1 MGCVSSVRLL
11 DGLCLS
17 QEEKVR
23 HQKQYPD
30 YRYQPRRSTRTGSL
44 AELQQSGNPSVSE
57 HSRCAK
63 CGGKSMGTSISTQG
77 SHGEARSNRDANH
90 GMAPPPTTVTVG
102 TGRLLRGLAS
112 PPDKDVTMHNYRF
125 ARPQTAHVLPLSSP
139 RHAKRAPDTEKSPGS
154 PEPKRRRIPTVSF
167 AQSRGSQGPQTPF
180 PIPPQ
185 QRRPS
190 LSRPDGL
197 GGTLP
202 SPIMMGFPSRLSSG
216 KLQQRSESLKLPPLH
231 TPSTPALHNR
241 TESND
246 TQKSKT
252 LDAMV
257 NSIPLLNKIRV
268 LGRISAPL
276 PIETRLSPST
286 SSFKRRGRG
295 AIIAIDSADS
305 IAVKQ
310 IVDTLERSL
319 KGDHNLKTFSTPKF
333 SERRAPTI
341 QSYLRMIDQYHD
353 LNGEVLNHVSNLVG
367 TENDSART
375 PSVAHQLSAVELNA
389 EDADAMDVISE
400 SPLSPK
406 SQPNPQDGNRK
417 VSISLHGQV
426 EVVKSTSKASE
437 VQKIFPIA
445 LLPAWQLTQTDFF
458 ATNVPI
464 ADSYSAMDH
473 WQWHATLWRGVLGAD
488 VTIAVQN
495 VVIDDHH
502 SPSETAISR
511 TGGVGSASGADHNKG
526 TAKAAAGGKGDRS
539 SAANGV
545 DVRIEDYGAVVLQPG
560 EKGAIAEGALRRL
573 GFEISEWVRAW
584 YEREGA

>member
-1 MGCVSSVRLL
+1 MGSSNVT
-11 DGLCLS
+11 
-17 QEEKVR
+17 
-23 HQKQYPD
+23 HP
-30 YRYQPRRSTRTGSL
+30 GS
-44 AELQQSGNPSVSE
+44 
-57 HSRCAK
+57 
-63 CGGKSMGTSISTQG
+63 SISTQG
-77 SHGEARSNRDANH
+77 SHGEARSNRDTSH
-90 GMAPPPTTVTVG
+90 SMAPPPATVTVG

-125 ARPQTAHVLPLSSP
+125 ARPQTTHVLPLSSP
-139 RHAKRAPDTEKSPGS
+139 RHVKRAPDTEKSPGS
-154 PEPKRRRIPTVSF
+154 PEPKRRRVPTVSF

-180 PIPPQ
+180 PIPPSQ
-185 QRRPS
+185 QRRAS
-190 LSRPDGL
+190 LPRPDVI

-202 SPIMMGFPSRLSSG
+202 SPILMGFSSRLGSG
-216 KLQQRSESLKLPPLH
+216 QLQQRSESLRLPPLH

-246 TQKSKT
+246 TQKSRP
-252 LDAMV
+252 LDAMIH
-257 NSIPLLNKIRV
+257 SIPLLNKIRV
-268 LGRISAPL
+268 LGRISGPL
-276 PIETRLSPST
+276 PIESRLSPSK
-286 SSFKRRGRG
+286 SSSKRHGRG
-295 AIIAIDSADS
+295 PIIAIDSADS
-305 IAVKQ
+305 IALKQ
-310 IVDTLERSL
+310 IVDMLERSL

-333 SERRAPTI
+333 SERRAPTM
-341 QSYLRMIDQYHD
+341 QSYLRLIDQYHD
-353 LNGEVLNHVSNLVG
+353 LNGEVLNHVSSPVD
-367 TENDSART
+367 TENDSAGT

-406 SQPNPQDGNRK
+406 SQPNPQEGNGK
-417 VSISLHGQV
+417 ASMSLHGQV
-426 EVVKSTSKASE
+426 EPVKSTSKASE

-445 LLPAWQLTQTDFF
+445 LLPAWQLTHTDFF

-464 ADSYSAMDH
+464 ADSYSTMDH

-495 VVIDDHH
+495 VIVDDHH
-502 SPSETAISR
+502 SPPETATSR
-511 TGGVGSASGADHNKG
+511 TSGIGGVSGADPNKG
-526 TAKAAAGGKGDRS
+526 TAKATAGGKGDRS